1 MFLAGIVPK
10 YETELICDFAETYH
24 ILDWRTLPLN
34 TAAALSVGLRDNS
47 RVKMKLAGVEAGQD
61 TLLLAAIVDRLSL
74 LWWAKTKDAESGKN
88 RPHSIFEKLTRRPED
103 EEPKKEITAFRSG
116 EEFRAAWLKATGQIK
131 EVE

>member
-24 ILDWRTLPLN
+24 ILDWRTLPLT

-74 LWWAKTKDAESGKN
+74 LWWAKTKDAESGRN
-88 RPHSIFEKLTRRPED
+88 GGPWREALLFQIHHRRFERKGGS
-103 EEPKKEITAFRSG
+103 KRS
-116 EEFRAAWLKATGQIK
+116 EHIC
-131 EVE
+131 

>member
-34 TAAALSVGLRDNS
+34 TAAALSVGLRENS
-47 RVKMKLAGVEAGQD
+47 RVKMKIAGVEAGQD

-74 LWWAKTKDAESGKN
+74 LWWAKTKDAESGRNK
-88 RPHSIFEKLTRRPED
+88 PKSIFEQLTRRPED
-103 EEPKKEITAFRSG
+103 EPEKKVTAFRSG
-116 EEFRAAWLKATGQIK
+116 EEFRAAWAKTTGQIK

>member
-1 MFLAGIVPK
+1 MFLAGIVQK

-34 TAAALSVGLRDNS
+34 TAAALSVGLRENS
-47 RVKMKLAGVEAGQD
+47 RVKMKIAGVEAGQD

-74 LWWAKTKDAESGKN
+74 LWWAKTKDAESGRNK
-88 RPHSIFEKLTRRPED
+88 PKSIFEQLTRRPED
-103 EEPKKEITAFRSG
+103 EPEKKVTAFRSG
-116 EEFRAAWLKATGQIK
+116 EEFRAAWAKATGQIK

>member
-34 TAAALSVGLRDNS
+34 TAAALSVGLRENS
-47 RVKMKLAGVEAGQD
+47 RVKMKIAGVEAGQD

-74 LWWAKTKDAESGKN
+74 LWWAKTKDAESGRNK
-88 RPHSIFEKLTRRPED
+88 PKSIFEQLTRRPED
-103 EEPKKEITAFRSG
+103 EPEKKVTAFRSG
-116 EEFRAAWLKATGQIK
+116 KEFRAAWAKATGQIK

>member
-1 MFLAGIVPK
+1 MFLAGIGPK

-24 ILDWRTLPLN
+24 ILDWRTLPLT

-103 EEPKKEITAFRSG
+103 EQEKKVTAFRSG
-116 EEFRAAWLKATGQIK
+116 DDFKAAWAKATGQIK

>member
-34 TAAALSVGLRDNS
+34 TAAALSVGLRENS
-47 RVKMKLAGVEAGQD
+47 RVKMKIAGVEAGQD

-74 LWWAKTKDAESGKN
+74 LWWAKTKDAEPGRNK
-88 RPHSIFEKLTRRPED
+88 PKSIFEQLTRRPED
-103 EEPKKEITAFRSG
+103 EPEKKVTAFRSG
-116 EEFRAAWLKATGQIK
+116 EEFRAAWAKATGQIK

>member
-1 MFLAGIVPK
+1 MFLAGIVQK

-34 TAAALSVGLRDNS
+34 TAAALSVGLRENS
-47 RVKMKLAGVEAGQD
+47 RVKMKIAGVDAGQD

-74 LWWAKTKDAESGKN
+74 LWWAKTKDAESGRNK
-88 RPHSIFEKLTRRPED
+88 PKSIFEQLTRRPED
-103 EEPKKEITAFRSG
+103 EPEKKVTAFRSG
-116 EEFRAAWLKATGQIK
+116 EEFRAAWAKATGQIK

>member
-34 TAAALSVGLRDNS
+34 TAAALSVGLRENS
-47 RVKMKLAGVEAGQD
+47 RVKMKIAGVEAGQD

-74 LWWAKTKDAESGKN
+74 LWWAKTKDAESGRNK
-88 RPHSIFEKLTRRPED
+88 PKSIFEQLTRRPED
-103 EEPKKEITAFRSG
+103 EPEKKVTAFHSG
-116 EEFRAAWLKATGQIK
+116 EEFRAAWAKATGQIK

>member
-34 TAAALSVGLRDNS
+34 TAAALSVGLRENS
-47 RVKMKLAGVEAGQD
+47 RVKMKIAGVEAGQD

-74 LWWAKTKDAESGKN
+74 LWWAKTKDADSGRNK
-88 RPHSIFEKLTRRPED
+88 PKSIFEQLARRPED
-103 EEPKKEITAFRSG
+103 EPEKKVTAFRSG
-116 EEFRAAWLKATGQIK
+116 EEFRAAWAKATGQIK

>member
-24 ILDWRTLPLN
+24 ILDWRTLPLS
-34 TAAALSVGLRDNS
+34 TAAALSVGLRENS
-47 RVKMKLAGVEAGQD
+47 RVKMQIAGIQAGQD

-74 LWWAKTKDAESGKN
+74 LWWAKTKDAESGRNK
-88 RPHSIFEKLTRRPED
+88 PKSIFEQLTRRPED
-103 EEPKKEITAFRSG
+103 EPKEKATAFRSG
-116 EEFRAAWLKATGQIK
+116 EEFRAAWAKAIGQKK

>member
-34 TAAALSVGLRDNS
+34 TAAALSVGLRENS
-47 RVKMKLAGVEAGQD
+47 RVKMKIAGVEAGQD

-74 LWWAKTKDAESGKN
+74 LWWAKTKDAESGRNK
-88 RPHSIFEKLTRRPED
+88 PKSIFEQLTRRPED
-103 EEPKKEITAFRSG
+103 EPEKKVTAFRSG
-116 EEFRAAWLKATGQIK
+116 EEIRAAWAKATGQIK